1 LLAMT
6 SHFMKKLNAKY
17 LVFRSL
23 WLHMSKTKKIEIC
36 LGQNCKPYGGQD
48 LADALNKKSVAFTTF
63 ECRSLCTYAPV
74 VFVED
79 KVKLKARVDD
89 IL

>member
-1 LLAMT
+1 
-6 SHFMKKLNAKY
+6 MKKKEKY
-17 LVFRSL
+17 DLKLVALASGL
-23 WLHMSKTKKIEIC
+23 VKHKKIEIC

-48 LADALNKKSVAFTTF
+48 LADELKKQGVPFTTF

-74 VFVED
+74 VFVEG
-79 KVKLKARVDD
+79 KAKLKASLDE